1 MAKPLIVAAIDVG
14 SHDVIMKIAGLK
26 SDEPPKII
34 DEVQRTIPMG
44 ADTYS
49 TGKISQ
55 NLLNQTI
62 EVLKTFNKKMEEY
75 KVNTVQAAATSAF
88 REAANQ
94 LFVVEQIRRLTGIEV
109 EVLSSG
115 MDSYYHQIALSET
128 IPDFTEMIQT
138 NVLIVNIGS
147 GSIQLTLFN
156 DGKYI
161 NTQNFRLGPLR
172 IRELL
177 GDLERHSTDF
187 GGLMTEYISGELNY
201 YKTFGPKRATYQ
213 NLIVLGGSSRYI
225 KHVAGWTS
233 KKQGQIKKEDF
244 ESFFEKLKSGNPND
258 LPRLSQV
265 PTEQETLMLP
275 TCIVIDE
282 VLQFTGID
290 QLYISDIDLTTG
302 MLYKMA
308 NELQKYRFKRDPDIN
323 RIESAIYLANRY
335 RTDKK
340 HSQHVSH
347 LAVGLFDLT
356 VKIHG
361 LPKIARVYLEMAAI
375 LHNIGKYVSMEN
387 DGVRSYNIIQSNEL
401 IGLNE
406 RELEIVALTACF
418 HNGRVH
424 PNDPMLQKLTSDEKL
439 MTLKLISILALANS
453 LDAGHQQKIEII
465 KTRVEDDRLEI
476 FISSDKDFTLELWNF
491 NKHTGLFQALF
502 GLHPEIRLLKSKKI

>member
-187 GGLMTEYISGELNY
+187 GG
-201 YKTFGPKRATYQ
+201 
-213 NLIVLGGSSRYI
+213 
-225 KHVAGWTS
+225 
-233 KKQGQIKKEDF
+233 
-244 ESFFEKLKSGNPND
+244 
-258 LPRLSQV
+258 
-265 PTEQETLMLP
+265 
-275 TCIVIDE
+275 
-282 VLQFTGID
+282 
-290 QLYISDIDLTTG
+290 
-302 MLYKMA
+302 
-308 NELQKYRFKRDPDIN
+308 
-323 RIESAIYLANRY
+323 
-335 RTDKK
+335 
-340 HSQHVSH
+340 
-347 LAVGLFDLT
+347 
-356 VKIHG
+356 
-361 LPKIARVYLEMAAI
+361 
-375 LHNIGKYVSMEN
+375 
-387 DGVRSYNIIQSNEL
+387 
-401 IGLNE
+401 
-406 RELEIVALTACF
+406 
-418 HNGRVH
+418 
-424 PNDPMLQKLTSDEKL
+424 
-439 MTLKLISILALANS
+439 
-453 LDAGHQQKIEII
+453 
-465 KTRVEDDRLEI
+465 
-476 FISSDKDFTLELWNF
+476 
-491 NKHTGLFQALF
+491 
-502 GLHPEIRLLKSKKI
+502 